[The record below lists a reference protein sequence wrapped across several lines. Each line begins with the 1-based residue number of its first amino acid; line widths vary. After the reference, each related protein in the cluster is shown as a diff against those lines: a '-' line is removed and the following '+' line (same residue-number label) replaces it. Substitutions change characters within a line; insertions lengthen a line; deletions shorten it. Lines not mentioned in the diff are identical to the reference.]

1 MREEDGQWV
10 CSRCGMV
17 NPSADQ
23 PCIPTHLEPSDSGED
38 KAA

>member
-10 CSRCGMV
+10 CSRCGQV

-23 PCIPTHLEPSDSGED
+23 PCIPLSLEPSQTDDER
-38 KAA
+38 AA